1 MLPDIHRATQKFYIF
16 LIVYLTGCTPFA
28 EMMQMEQKIVDFFS
42 IKVYLRIKIWI
53 QNQISKII
61 NQKRKSKTLSKE
73 IGIFIYWVWEAGKG
87 KRIYDKSKT

>member
-1 MLPDIHRATQKFYIF
+1 
-16 LIVYLTGCTPFA
+16 
-28 EMMQMEQKIVDFFS
+28 MQMEQKIVDFFS

-73 IGIFIYWVWEAGKG
+73 IGIFIYWVWEAERVRGFMIKA
-87 KRIYDKSKT
+87 KRKTNLTNEEVER